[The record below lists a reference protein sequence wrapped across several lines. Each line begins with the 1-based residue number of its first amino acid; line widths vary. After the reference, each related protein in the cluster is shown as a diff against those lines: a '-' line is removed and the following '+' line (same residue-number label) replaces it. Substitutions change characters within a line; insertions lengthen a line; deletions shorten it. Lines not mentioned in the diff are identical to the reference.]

1 MQIPNLLTQT
11 YWTQLQEWSQ
21 QSLFLQIFHRLLS
34 WMLQF
39 ENHWATVASEAL
51 SMLHD
56 FLRNKEVMNK
66 LRVVK
71 KKKKKTTTPK
81 AFLIKVNMEQ

>member
-1 MQIPNLLTQT
+1 
-11 YWTQLQEWSQ
+11 
-21 QSLFLQIFHRLLS
+21 
-34 WMLQF
+34 MLQF

-71 KKKKKTTTPK
+71 KKKKKKTTPK

>member
-1 MQIPNLLTQT
+1 
-11 YWTQLQEWSQ
+11 
-21 QSLFLQIFHRLLS
+21 
-34 WMLQF
+34 MLQF

-71 KKKKKTTTPK
+71 KKKKKKNNPK
-81 AFLIKVNMEQ
+81 QAQTFPNALINNKILCSSLISNVVGVLDSNAWESEQGEIIFP

>member
-1 MQIPNLLTQT
+1 
-11 YWTQLQEWSQ
+11 
-21 QSLFLQIFHRLLS
+21 
-34 WMLQF
+34 
-39 ENHWATVASEAL
+39 
-51 SMLHD
+51 MLHD

-71 KKKKKTTTPK
+71 KKKKKTTPK